1 MDEMDPVEAA
11 RNAAVARRHVVES
24 TGALSE
30 DPFRAGSGAPGGGAY
45 SPRLYFHLSGAN
57 LSLSQIG
64 RNESTQVPSTVPL
77 LGGVIDRLKAAVH
90 ELALNYVRRLA
101 ERQMAMNVSLVRVL
115 NEVVAQTQHD
125 RQGQIQALEARVQ
138 ALEARV
144 TELEA
149 TLARRS

>member
-1 MDEMDPVEAA
+1 L
-11 RNAAVARRHVVES
+11 ARRHLVES

-45 SPRLYFHLSGAN
+45 TPRLYFNLSSAN

-64 RNESTQVPSTVPL
+64 RNESTQVPSALPVVGRL
-77 LGGVIDRLKAAVH
+77 IDKLKAAVH
-90 ELALNYVRRLA
+90 ELTLNYVRRLA

-115 NEVVAQTQHD
+115 NEVVAQSQPDAQD
-125 RQGQIQALEARVQ
+125 RINALEQRIHD
-138 ALEARV
+138 LEARV
-144 TELEA
+144 TDLEA